1 MGRWYRS
8 PVASGMVFR
17 YEGKGSAG
25 YVFLRFKGDSPVDA
39 VGSPTKIEIWNLEA
53 LEPIKVI

>member
-1 MGRWYRS
+1 
-8 PVASGMVFR
+8 MVFR